1 MGPSGGPRPASLART
16 SPLRVVFLYV
26 ALSAAW
32 FLFSGRLATAA
43 LGEAASPGEALALAG
58 ALYLLLSAALLYDL
72 LRRADERGPSDAQ
85 LRGVLDGMAD
95 AVLVLDRSGAVVDVN
110 RAALRLFGAERRD
123 ELLAPAAELLARAQI
138 QDPDGQPAGAD
149 DLASLRAL
157 ADETGTRY
165 EARLRRCDGRERYV
179 SVSSAP
185 VPRRGAGSKE
195 LSVVVVRDISEVKR
209 FEESREEF
217 FCTAAHEFK
226 TPLAAVKAQAQL
238 MRRRGQGDPAGLDAI
253 VRQIDRLTRLV
264 HQLLEVARFRLGRT
278 ELRRERFDL
287 TALLGESVDGMR
299 PRVVGR
305 RLLASPTEPAPVIA
319 DRDRIGQV
327 ITNLLENAVRFS
339 PGGGDVEA
347 ALSRCDGE
355 AVVSVRDHGLG
366 IPPERQGRIFERYFR
381 AHAGTPQD
389 YGGLG
394 VGLDVAREIVARHGG
409 KIWFESEPG
418 AGSTF
423 SFSLPL
429 APEGSS

>member
-1 MGPSGGPRPASLART
+1 VLPYA
-16 SPLRVVFLYV
+16 
-26 ALSAAW
+26 ALGVAW
-32 FLFSGRLATAA
+32 FLVAGRLLTAILGATA
-43 LGEAASPGEALALAG
+43 SRG
-58 ALYLLLSAALLYDL
+58 AVQAVGGLLFVLFSAALLHL
-72 LRRADERGPSDAQ
+72 QLRRSLAVRGPCDAQ

-95 AVLVLDRSGAVVDVN
+95 AVLVLDGSGAVVDVN

-123 ELLAPAAELLARAQI
+123 ELFEPAAALLQKAKLQS
-138 QDPDGQPAGAD
+138 PDDRPAAAD
-149 DLASLRAL
+149 DPASLRAL
-157 ADETGTRY
+157 ARETGAHY
-165 EARLRRCDGRERYV
+165 EARLRRRDGRERYV
-179 SVSSAP
+179 SVSRAP
-185 VPRRGAGSKE
+185 VPRRGAASSD
-195 LSVVVVRDISEVKR
+195 LSVAVVRDISEVKR

-217 FCTAAHEFK
+217 FSTAAHEFR
-226 TPLAAVKAQAQL
+226 TPLAVVKAHAQL

-253 VRQIDRLTRLV
+253 VRQIDRLTRMV
-264 HQLLEVARFRLGRT
+264 QQLLEVARFRLGRT

-299 PRVVGR
+299 PRVQDQ
-305 RLLASPTEPAPVIA
+305 RLLSSLTGPAPVIA

-327 ITNLLENAVRFS
+327 ITNLLENALRFS

-347 ALSRCDGE
+347 ALARCDGE

-366 IPPERQGRIFERYFR
+366 IAPERQERVFERYYR
-381 AHAGTPQD
+381 AHAGTPDD

-409 KIWFESEPG
+409 RIWFESEPG

-429 APEGSS
+429 APEERPP